1 MGCTRTPNPVSRSSH
16 AIQDLS
22 AGLRP
27 STARLV
33 SASLVLAMRFPIF
46 ASMAQ
51 LCIWTPSSQH
61 LDQHMKITLGA
72 SVRMSG
78 EIGYEKRVEN
88 PYFMECL
95 SSSAHSCAPERKIT
109 RETYNLK
116 AAGSN
121 PTPATK

>member
-46 ASMAQ
+46 ASMSQ
-51 LCIWTPSSQH
+51 LCIWTSSSQH
-61 LDQHMKITLGA
+61 IDQHMKITLGA

-78 EIGYEKRVEN
+78 EIGYERGVEKSLL
-88 PYFMECL
+88 YGMFVVV
-95 SSSAHSCAPERKIT
+95 SAFVRT
-109 RETYNLK
+109 RAQVY
-116 AAGSN
+116 ARDS
-121 PTPATK
+121 